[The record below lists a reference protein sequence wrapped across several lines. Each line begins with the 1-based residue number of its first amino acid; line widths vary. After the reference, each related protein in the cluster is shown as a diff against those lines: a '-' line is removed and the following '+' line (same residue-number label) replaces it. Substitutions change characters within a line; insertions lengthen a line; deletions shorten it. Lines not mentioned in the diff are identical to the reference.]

1 MPASSPACGR
11 RHGHTTGYKGYQKPQ
26 ASPIASRPAVP
37 WVQAYTGARGPRGST
52 PARAF
57 LSDLVKQKGIAAKD
71 QNGLGLCWSYGSTR
85 AVEVQRA
92 VQGAATL
99 DLSPESVAGPVTHWR
114 NMGGYASEA
123 FDQLQSGGACESS
136 FMDQPHSL
144 RPKRW
149 KPGWQDNAQLHEA
162 VQWYDL
168 ESSDQQPI
176 FDEVVSCLLSR
187 VPVAAGL
194 AWWGH
199 LVCFLDAVILP
210 PGVAPAN
217 TPDGTTVGILFH
229 SSWGVAW
236 PTPGANGL
244 ACLTESRATP
254 MAPARSS
261 HHGVNDE

>member
-1 MPASSPACGR
+1 
-11 RHGHTTGYKGYQKPQ
+11 
-26 ASPIASRPAVP
+26 
-37 WVQAYTGARGPRGST
+37 
-52 PARAF
+52 
-57 LSDLVKQKGIAAKD
+57 
-71 QNGLGLCWSYGSTR
+71 
-85 AVEVQRA
+85 
-92 VQGAATL
+92 
-99 DLSPESVAGPVTHWR
+99 
-114 NMGGYASEA
+114 
-123 FDQLQSGGACESS
+123 
-136 FMDQPHSL
+136 MDQPHSL

-217 TPDGTTVGILFH
+217 TPTATRWAFCSRIG
-229 SSWGVAW
+229 AW
-236 PTPGANGL
+236 PGPRPGP
-244 ACLTESRATP
+244 TVW
-254 MAPARSS
+254 PA
-261 HHGVNDE
+261 